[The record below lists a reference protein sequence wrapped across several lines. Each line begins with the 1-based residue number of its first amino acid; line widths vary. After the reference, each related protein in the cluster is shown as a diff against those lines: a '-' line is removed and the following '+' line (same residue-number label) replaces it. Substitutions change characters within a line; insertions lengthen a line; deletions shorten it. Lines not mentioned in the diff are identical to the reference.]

1 MKSRCPRYSIVDDDI
16 DITTLFHEAI
26 CSIVGISVL
35 IFNDSIKAFEHF
47 LTNPHEYSVILSDNR
62 MPDLNGLDLLRKIK
76 LVKPKVRTIL
86 ISGFNLQGDDV
97 LEKYLNDGIINKFI
111 QKPMAVSSLRNE
123 VNNQLHTYAL
133 SSK

>member
-1 MKSRCPRYSIVDDDI
+1 
-16 DITTLFHEAI
+16 
-26 CSIVGISVL
+26 
-35 IFNDSIKAFEHF
+35 
-47 LTNPHEYSVILSDNR
+47 

-97 LEKYLNDGIINKFI
+97 LEKYLNDGIVNKFI

-123 VNNQLHTYAL
+123 VNYQLHTYAL

>member
-1 MKSRCPRYSIVDDDI
+1 
-16 DITTLFHEAI
+16 
-26 CSIVGISVL
+26 
-35 IFNDSIKAFEHF
+35 
-47 LTNPHEYSVILSDNR
+47 

-97 LEKYLNDGIINKFI
+97 LEKYLNDGIVNKFI

-123 VNNQLHTYAL
+123 VNYQLTPYLPNEQSLAL
-133 SSK
+133 IVQTDLLFQWFTIRYCYSDLKRNAANCLIGNILWNPFLDFHQFS